1 MIETDILKTL
11 QRSVTTAV
19 GTTVPVKYIGVNFK
33 KPSND
38 KFWEIVY
45 IPNNVKD
52 EFWSSGKTY
61 RGILRLILHW
71 PQNNK
76 GIYEAMNEVKR
87 VAEYYTK
94 DIELFLSD
102 EITKIRITNEP
113 DLTNVIEDEGSLLL
127 PLTITYSCFKM

>member
-11 QRSVTTAV
+11 QRSVTSAV
-19 GTTVPVKYIGVNFK
+19 GTSIPVKYIGVNFK

-52 EFWSSGKTY
+52 EFWSGGKTY

-76 GIYEAMNEVKR
+76 GVYEAMNEAKR

-102 EITKIRITNEP
+102 EITKIQITNEP